1 MGISAQMWVWT
12 AAAFAA
18 GAGLG
23 ALVAVLWSGIRA
35 QRQAE
40 SLKVRLAGLEV
51 QCLDRETEL
60 RNMGQRWAEAREEN
74 EALKVRLAR
83 AEKDREAD
91 FEKLKWIEE
100 AESHMRDAFA
110 ALAGRTLQTQST
122 EFLKRAGEQVE
133 GLLNRVKGDWQS
145 HKAELRTLVEP
156 LRETLGTMSRQ
167 VQDLEQKREGAY
179 QGLQEQLRQ
188 LAQAHTEL
196 QHTTVTL
203 TQALRSPTVRGRWG
217 ELQLRRVVELAG
229 MQRHIAFAEQ
239 TTTEF
244 GRPDMIA
251 HLPNGGILPVDSKVP
266 LDAYLEAMEAPNEE
280 TRRRKLERYARA
292 MQQRV
297 QELGQRRYW
306 EQFEHAPDFVVMFVP
321 NEACLGAAFEQSPGL
336 LEYAIEK
343 RVLISTPVTL
353 LALLRAVSYGWQQ
366 QQVTD
371 NALQIAAQGKELYKR
386 LEIFIG
392 HVVELGRSLNKTVAE
407 YNKATGSLNRRLL
420 PAARR
425 FEEMG
430 VARTEVEEPAAVDAQ
445 AAVPESGDPP
455 EGRGVRAEDGQT
467 GDAE

>member
-1 MGISAQMWVWT
+1 MDISAYMWPWL
-12 AAAFAA
+12 AAAFGV

-23 ALVAVLWSGIRA
+23 VLVAILWSRVHA
-35 QRQAE
+35 QRQA
-40 SLKVRLAGLEV
+40 
-51 QCLDRETEL
+51 
-60 RNMGQRWAEAREEN
+60 
-74 EALKVRLAR
+74 EALKVRLAGIEVQCREREGELRNLERRYAETREENESLKVQLAR
-83 AEKDREAD
+83 AEKGREAD
-91 FEKLKWIEE
+91 LEKLRWVEE
-100 AESHMRDAFA
+100 AEVRMRDAFA
-110 ALAGRTLQTQST
+110 ALAGRTLQTQSS

-145 HKAELRTLVEP
+145 HKAEFKTLVEP

-167 VQDLEQKREGAY
+167 IQELEQKREGAY

-203 TQALRSPTVRGRWG
+203 AQALRSPTVRGRWG
-217 ELQLRRVVELAG
+217 EMQLRRVVELAG
-229 MQRHIAFAEQ
+229 MQRHIAFSEQ
-239 TTTEF
+239 ATTEL

-251 HLPNGGILPVDSKVP
+251 YLPNGGILPVDSKVP

-280 TRRRKLERYARA
+280 TRQRKLEHYSRA
-292 MQQRV
+292 MHQRV

-321 NEACLGAAFEQSPGL
+321 NEACLGAVFEQSPGL

-392 HVVELGRSLNKTVAE
+392 HLAELGRVLNKTVGE
-407 YNKATGSLNRRLL
+407 YNKAIGSLNRRLL

-430 VARTEVEEPAAVDAQ
+430 VARTEVGEPGAVDAH
-445 AAVPESGDPP
+445 ATVPETEETD
-455 EGRGVRAEDGQT
+455 
-467 GDAE
+467 